1 MEQLADGV
9 RAASVRRTHKVNKP
23 INSAFSSSP
32 SGDHS
37 RPLFTVFISNF
48 FLLSFRLGL
57 QPSISKPAP
66 PHLSNQLIF
75 NFTDAGITLWP
86 PPPPSLTL
94 PPLSLPTFLLVASS
108 GLSFKLLLL
117 HCFFS
122 VHLVL
127 FFFFFF
133 FFTLMYPT
141 FLFPPLLTSTSLNSL
156 LPPPA
161 LTTDYI
167 SCKHCS
173 KLLSTVN
180 K

>member
-48 FLLSFRLGL
+48 FLLSSWLRL

-86 PPPPSLTL
+86 PPPPHPWL
-94 PPLSLPTFLLVASS
+94 
-108 GLSFKLLLL
+108 FKLLLL

-122 VHLVL
+122 FHLVL

-133 FFTLMYPT
+133 FFMYPT

-156 LPPPA
+156 LPPPSLPPPPA